1 VAEGILENRMQ
12 LTRLAGYLLL
22 VGLAVTVCILAFRIT
37 LPEPPPQFRL
47 DRAELSED
55 GSAWRAITLPHQD
68 AGDTGQSVYRLS
80 FDYPGKVSEL
90 WSVFLPRFLSQVEIS
105 VNGDVVFDSRHALST
120 ARPDRNVP
128 EIAALPS
135 ILLQAGRNEMT
146 VKLSVHGPLSP
157 FLDAVYVGPDSAL
170 RPAYNL
176 RVFIFETLPIV
187 LTAWQAIVGVILLA
201 IWLNR
206 RKEPVYGVLA
216 AAMAAGVLQGL
227 IGMPAQR
234 APLSLLGAAPSL
246 ESALMLSFIAVLLG
260 FRLPRF
266 YGFVFLP
273 ALALVVLGF
282 LGMQDALHVVY
293 VLFGPV
299 TVGVC
304 IAAILLLLSWSA
316 IRNRNAISYFLGP
329 AVAAMLTCWMH
340 DLFRVFDLATDDR
353 IFVGRL
359 SYSAALIVIG
369 TWLAWRFVQALN
381 EVDSF
386 AGRLVERVR
395 DAEEKLRESF
405 AREEIRSRNEAL
417 AAERTRLMRDLHD
430 GLGGHLVSIVA
441 LSEQSGMDGARI
453 GEAARA
459 ALRDLRLVIDAMDD
473 IDGDLMLVLGS
484 WRERT
489 MAQLRA
495 HAMKLDW
502 HVRGDGIPAFP
513 DLRPWH
519 VIQILR
525 LLDEAVTNAVKHSGA
540 RTVKVSLETL
550 FEEGEEPTG
559 QITVEDDGRGFAVPA
574 CSPET
579 GRELRTGRG
588 LANMQRRAELCGAAL
603 CISSGELG
611 TSVRL
616 NLPRRFPATGLAA
629 S

>member
-1 VAEGILENRMQ
+1 MQ
-12 LTRLAGYLLL
+12 LMRLASYGLL
-22 VGLAVTVCILAFRIT
+22 VCLTVIFCILAFRIT

-55 GSAWRAITLPHQD
+55 GSAWKPVTLPHQD
-68 AGDTGQSVYRLS
+68 TRGVEQSTYRLS
-80 FDYPGKVSEL
+80 FDYPEAGAEL
-90 WSVFLPRFLSQVEIS
+90 WSVYLPRFLSKVEIS
-105 VNGDVVFDSRHALST
+105 VNGDMVFDSSEALST
-120 ARPDRNVP
+120 ARPDRNIP
-128 EIAALPS
+128 EIATLPR
-135 ILLQAGRNEMT
+135 ILLKNGHNEMT
-146 VKLSVHGPLSP
+146 VRLSIHGPLSP
-157 FLDAVYVGPDSAL
+157 FLDRIYVGPDAEL

-176 RVFIFETLPIV
+176 RAFLFETLPVV
-187 LTAWQAIVGVILLA
+187 LTAWQAVVGVILFA

-206 RKEPVYGVLA
+206 RKEPVHGVLA
-216 AAMAAGVLQGL
+216 AAMAAGVVQGF
-227 IGMPAQR
+227 IGMPSQQV
-234 APLSLLGAAPSL
+234 PLALLGAAPSL
-246 ESALMLSFIAVLLG
+246 ESALMLLFIVLLLG

-266 YGFVFLP
+266 YGLVFLP
-273 ALALVVLGF
+273 ALTLAVLGF

-293 VLFGPV
+293 ILFGPV
-299 TVGVC
+299 AVGLC
-304 IAAILLLLSWSA
+304 ISLILLLLSWSA
-316 IRNRNAISYFLGP
+316 IRRENTISYFLGP

-369 TWLAWRFVQALN
+369 VWLAWRFVQALN
-381 EVDSF
+381 EVDGF
-386 AGRLVERVR
+386 ASRLVERVR

-405 AREEIRSRNEAL
+405 AREEIRARNETL
-417 AAERTRLMRDLHD
+417 AAERTRLTRDLHD

-441 LSEQSGMDGARI
+441 LSEQPSLDGTRI

-495 HAMKLDW
+495 HAIKLDW
-502 HVRGDGIPAFP
+502 HVRGDGIPASP

-540 RTVKVSLETL
+540 STVTVNLEAVPD
-550 FEEGEEPTG
+550 ESGELAG
-559 QITVEDDGRGFAVPA
+559 QITVEDNGCGFAMPDREAEMRREAGRG
-574 CSPET
+574 
-579 GRELRTGRG
+579 RG
-588 LANMQRRAELCGAAL
+588 VTNMRRRAELCGAQL
-603 CISSGELG
+603 CIASGTHG

-616 NLPRRFPATGLAA
+616 NLPRRFPPTIVAT